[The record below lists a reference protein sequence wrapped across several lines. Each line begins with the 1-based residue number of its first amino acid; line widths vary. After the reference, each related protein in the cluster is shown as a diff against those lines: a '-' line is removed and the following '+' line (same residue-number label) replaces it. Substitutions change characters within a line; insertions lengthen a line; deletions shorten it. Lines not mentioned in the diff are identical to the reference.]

1 MSTVAPRDSPGL
13 PSPAAAA
20 AAEQKPPA
28 SLKPCCACPETKRAR
43 DAWWVTGAG
52 RGLPCGDLNGTQIA
66 TIHSFGG
73 RNIIEKGEEHCG
85 ALIEAHKEC
94 MRALG
99 FKI

>member
-43 DAWWVTGAG
+43 DA
-52 RGLPCGDLNGTQIA
+52 C
-66 TIHSFGG
+66 
-73 RNIIEKGEEHCG
+73 IIEKGEEHCG

>member
-1 MSTVAPRDSPGL
+1 MSTVSPRDSPGL

-20 AAEQKPPA
+20 AAEQKPPP

-43 DAWWVTGAG
+43 DA
-52 RGLPCGDLNGTQIA
+52 C
-66 TIHSFGG
+66 
-73 RNIIEKGEEHCG
+73 IIEKGEEHCG